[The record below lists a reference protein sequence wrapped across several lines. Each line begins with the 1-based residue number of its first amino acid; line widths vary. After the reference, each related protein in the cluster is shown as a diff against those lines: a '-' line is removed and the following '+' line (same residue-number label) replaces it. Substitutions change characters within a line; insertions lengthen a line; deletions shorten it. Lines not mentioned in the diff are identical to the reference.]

1 MSDVAH
7 SYEETSRLRAAWAAL
22 RGRTAAKPELYDSSV
37 SFAELVWSHNERQAE
52 LESGITDGDAEH
64 EYRRRLAQFKR
75 QHGEILE
82 SYWCRYE
89 ASGVALTKKMLPWR
103 WTDPLSHD
111 FHLQLHTATDW
122 RTEGAPEIAAYLH
135 RWETA
140 AIKAGEVLRET
151 SEMIALHR
159 IFSMCTRLL
168 ALVDKRQAGQVAEGS
183 LPALA
188 REQQRELAEVD
199 AYYERAGR
207 NSARIVYF
215 RGMVWGSLALAVAIG
230 IATLMLWAFSA
241 LHPGDARTQA
251 LFASIGM
258 GAVGAILSVMT
269 RMASEKSG
277 FDLDYEVGR
286 KSVRF
291 LGALRPWIGALFAF
305 ALYVAMKAGLIVIA
319 PDIDRNLYFWAAVA
333 FLAGFSERYA
343 KVLIGGA
350 LGAADGPQEDKKQP
364 ARRPQPPRAPEVEPR
379 T

>member
-1 MSDVAH
+1 MALDGSALARLSSATAH
-7 SYEETSRLRAAWAAL
+7 GHRLAD
-22 RGRTAAKPELYDSSV
+22 RGRA
-37 SFAELVWSHNERQAE
+37 
-52 LESGITDGDAEH
+52 GD
-64 EYRRRLAQFKR
+64 R
-75 QHGEILE
+75 
-82 SYWCRYE
+82 
-89 ASGVALTKKMLPWR
+89 
-103 WTDPLSHD
+103 
-111 FHLQLHTATDW
+111 
-122 RTEGAPEIAAYLH
+122 AYLH

-140 AIKAGEVLRET
+140 AIKAGEVLARP
-151 SEMIALHR
+151 ARDRPAPH
-159 IFSMCTRLL
+159 LL
-168 ALVDKRQAGQVAEGS
+168 DVHAAAALVDKRQAGQVAEGS

-350 LGAADGPQEDKKQP
+350 LGAADGPQEDKNSRAAAAAA
-364 ARRPQPPRAPEVEPR
+364 ARAGGGAR